1 MYIHSTVYYYTVLRM
16 AQMECPAQSRI
27 YIYIYIYGTAD
38 TITYCIVGTIT
49 PLTPSR
55 IIYSIMYIIVFNATF
70 SIPIVGRILLCAVL
84 YSAYL
89 HVT

>member
-27 YIYIYIYGTAD
+27 YIYIYGTVD

-55 IIYSIMYIIVFNATF
+55 VIYSIMHIIVFNATC